1 MISMSELKSVSL
13 LLLGLLS
20 QGLGCGFL
28 KEKGGLIF
36 SSIKKLLTSE
46 KTGILDSELR
56 VLLNFSDMR

>member
-1 MISMSELKSVSL
+1 
-13 LLLGLLS
+13 
-20 QGLGCGFL
+20 
-28 KEKGGLIF
+28 LIF